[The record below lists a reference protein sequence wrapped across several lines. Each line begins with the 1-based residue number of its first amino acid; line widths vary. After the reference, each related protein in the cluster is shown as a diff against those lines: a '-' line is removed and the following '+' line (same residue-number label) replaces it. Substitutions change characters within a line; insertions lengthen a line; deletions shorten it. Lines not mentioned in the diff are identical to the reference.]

1 MHFRQFDAN
10 SRKLAQGQGGVLR
23 YVPDARVATLTQK
36 SRKMAEMQKPVL
48 SDSEIGRL
56 PKMHFRQFDAHSRK
70 LAQGQGGVLRYVPDA
85 RVATLTQKSRKMA
98 EMPRI
103 NGFCLP

>member
-1 MHFRQFDAN
+1 MHFRQFDANSRKLAQGQGGVLRYVPDARVASQMQKSRKMAEMQKPVLAKPIGRLPKMHFRQFDAN

-36 SRKMAEMQKPVL
+36 SRKMAEM
-48 SDSEIGRL
+48 
-56 PKMHFRQFDAHSRK
+56 PK
-70 LAQGQGGVLRYVPDA
+70 
-85 RVATLTQKSRKMA
+85 
-98 EMPRI
+98 I